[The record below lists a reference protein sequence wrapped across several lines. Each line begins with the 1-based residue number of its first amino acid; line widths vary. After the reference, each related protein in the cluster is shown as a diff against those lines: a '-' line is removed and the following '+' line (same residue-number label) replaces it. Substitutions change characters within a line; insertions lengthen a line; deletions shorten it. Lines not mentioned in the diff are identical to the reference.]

1 MSHEDYLAGKTRPAA
16 PWRSVTPWGIR
27 GLASDSQNS
36 RNPQNKLIPLQ
47 RQNQSSRAAGERDKS
62 VMPIELPGLFVF
74 GVDDQCADSKFGAS
88 GAIDCIP
95 QQGGSEFAA
104 MAVRRNC
111 QSSQTRDRNRRI
123 PRKTFCQRCRH
134 LRKGDTGGGERVES
148 RDVACGGLARYKTRG

>member
-1 MSHEDYLAGKTRPAA
+1 
-16 PWRSVTPWGIR
+16 
-27 GLASDSQNS
+27 
-36 RNPQNKLIPLQ
+36 
-47 RQNQSSRAAGERDKS
+47 
-62 VMPIELPGLFVF
+62 MPIELPGLFVF

-123 PRKTFCQRCRH
+123 PRKTFCQGCRH

-148 RDVACGGLARYKTRG
+148 RDVACGSLARYKTGGDAPANILANLLMKVSVQRFDPARKPRSIVT